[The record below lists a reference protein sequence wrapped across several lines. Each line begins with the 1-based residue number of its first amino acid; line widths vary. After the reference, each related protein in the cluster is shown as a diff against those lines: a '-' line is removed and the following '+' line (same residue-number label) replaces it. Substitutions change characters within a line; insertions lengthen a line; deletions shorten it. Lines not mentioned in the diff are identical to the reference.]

1 MSALGVREPGMF
13 HERRQLTAER
23 CCMAGVQVEFVGS
36 AIQTELDSL
45 VSRAAGQIIL

>member
-1 MSALGVREPGMF
+1 MSALRVGEPGMF
-13 HERRQLTAER
+13 HEWRQLTAER
-23 CCMAGVQVEFVGS
+23 GCVAGVQVKFVGS